1 MAKKQS
7 PLKAKQAKQK
17 KIAIGLV
24 IALVLVLAYQGPKT
38 LKMLKGPGGAAV
50 ATDGSDPTA
59 LPAGVE
65 APAGTPA
72 PTTATPAAGAPT
84 APATVPAT
92 GAAPTG
98 AEPQP
103 GVLAN
108 SDVPVAAGV
117 GQLLSF
123 EQFVTK
129 DPFKQQVDSK
139 AVAAAAGTDATA
151 GDGKSAPADPAA
163 PGSDPVSPGTDPSIP
178 GSAENPPLSVGGVG
192 SGTGS
197 TGSTG
202 SGTSGSPSAPTKPAA
217 TPAAA
222 TTISINGT
230 VETVTVDAPFPVAQP
245 TFTLVSTAE
254 NGKSVQI
261 GVVGGSL
268 AGGGA
273 TVKLTVGKPI
283 TLQNT
288 ADGSRFKLVLLT
300 VAGAVPPASKG

>member
-1 MAKKQS
+1 MAKKVNS
-7 PLKAKQAKQK
+7 LKAKQAKQR
-17 KIAIGLV
+17 KIAIGLCV
-24 IALVLVLAYQGPKT
+24 ALVLVLAYQGPKT

-50 ATDGSDPTA
+50 AADGSDPTA

-72 PTTATPAAGAPT
+72 PTTATPSAGAPT
-84 APATVPAT
+84 LPTTAGAPAT
-92 GAAPTG
+92 GAVS
-98 AEPQP
+98 QP

-139 AVAAAAGTDATA
+139 AVAAAAAADPTA
-151 GDGKSAPADPAA
+151 GDGKSTPSADPAS
-163 PGSDPVSPGTDPSIP
+163 PGTDPVSPGTDPSIP
-178 GSAENPPLSVGGVG
+178 GSAENPPLSVGGVSG
-192 SGTGS
+192 GTGS
-197 TGSTG
+197 
-202 SGTSGSPSAPTKPAA
+202 SGSGSPGSPSVPTNPAA

-222 TTISINGT
+222 TTISVNGT
-230 VETVTVDAPFPVAQP
+230 METVTAGTPFPADQP
-245 TFTLVSTAE
+245 TFTLVSTAQD
-254 NGKSVQI
+254 GKSVQI

-273 TVKLTVGKPI
+273 TVKLTVRKPI

-288 ADGSRFKLVLLT
+288 ADGSRYKLVLLT